1 MKILYLCQRIPYPPN
16 RGDRIP
22 VFHQVRRLSK
32 THKVVIGSLAH
43 PGTRENADKLA
54 EELGIKVIAPDHSRI
69 RQIGEMIHAL
79 FQGRPISLGYFRN
92 PKLLPLLNREMANAP
107 ADAIIVFSSSMAQYV
122 EHSRRTPSIMNFC
135 DVDSQK
141 WATLAQR
148 SHGLMRWI
156 YNRESRTLLD
166 YERKVAVEFTE
177 SCVVSENEAVLF
189 RKHIP
194 GIPVHVIEN
203 GVDADYFSVMPRR
216 REGLRIVFV
225 GVMDYAPNV
234 EAVAFFAEKV
244 WGRIRS
250 TYRDAR
256 FIIVGSKPARKVRNL
271 ERIPGIDVTGFVPD
285 IRPFLASASLSVA
298 PLAIARGIQNK
309 ILEAMAAG
317 TPVLTTP
324 GVARGLPNGAEQ
336 HVFVAERD
344 AASFGSRMIELLKDQ
359 ERLEEKAK
367 AAQNFVRQ
375 NCTWEAKLRMLD
387 SLLLDISRGKCQ

>member
-1 MKILYLCQRIPYPPN
+1 
-16 RGDRIP
+16 
-22 VFHQVRRLSK
+22 
-32 THKVVIGSLAH
+32 VVVGSLAH
-43 PGTRENADKLA
+43 SGTRENAEKLA
-54 EELGIKVIAPDHSRI
+54 EELGIKVIAPDHSHL
-69 RQIGEMIHAL
+69 RQIREMILAFL
-79 FQGRPISLGYFRN
+79 QGRPISLGYFKN
-92 PKLLPLLNREMANAP
+92 PELVPLLNREMTNAP
-107 ADAIIVFSSSMAQYV
+107 ADVIIAFSSSMAQYV
-122 EHSRRTPSIMNFC
+122 EHYKHIPRIMHFC

-148 SHGLMRWI
+148 SHGVMRWI
-156 YNRESRTLLD
+156 YKRESRTLLD
-166 YERKVAVEFTE
+166 YERKIAAEFDA
-177 SCVVSENEAVLF
+177 SCVVSENEAALF

-194 GIPVHVIEN
+194 GVPVHVIEN
-203 GVDADYFSVMPRR
+203 GVDADYFSATPRR

-234 EAVAFFAEKV
+234 EAVSFFAEKV

-250 TYRDAR
+250 VYRDAR

-271 ERIPGIDVTGFVPD
+271 ARIQGIDVTGFVPD

-317 TPVLTTP
+317 VPVLTTP
-324 GVARGLPNGAEQ
+324 GVAQGLPDGAEQ

-344 AASFGSRMIELLKDQ
+344 AESLGSRLIELLKDQ

-367 AAQNFVRQ
+367 AAQNYVRQ

-387 SLLLDISRGKCQ
+387 SLLLDISRGRCQ